1 MTEHPTIV
9 TARLILRQWKAEDAP
24 DVARLAGRREIA
36 DTTISIPH
44 PFSEQQARDWLAARS
59 NPPSAGKEASFA
71 MTTTADGRLI
81 GAVGLLNIDTEHSL
95 TELGF
100 WIGVDWWGQGYATE
114 ATRAAVHFVF
124 SQLNLNRVYAH
135 HMVRNPASGRVLE
148 KIGMKREGLL
158 RQRVR
163 KWGVFEDVVLMAV
176 LHEDWAANNRPS
188 QNAEKP

>member
-1 MTEHPTIV
+1 MIEHPTIV
-9 TARLILRQWKAEDAP
+9 TARLILRPWKAEDAP

-100 WIGVDWWGQGYATE
+100 WIGVEWWGQGYATE
-114 ATRAAVHFVF
+114 ATRAVVHFVF
-124 SQLNLNRVYAH
+124 SQLNLNRFYAH

-163 KWGVFEDVVLMAV
+163 KWDRFEDVVLMAV
-176 LHEDWAANNRPS
+176 LHEDWAASNDR
-188 QNAEKP
+188 ALKVKKP

>member
-44 PFSEQQARDWLAARS
+44 PFSEQQALDWLAARS
-59 NPPSAGKEASFA
+59 DPPSAGKEASFA
-71 MTTTADGRLI
+71 MTTKADGRLI
-81 GAVGLLNIDTEHSL
+81 GAVGLLNIDTEHSQA
-95 TELGF
+95 EMGF

-188 QNAEKP
+188 QNAEEP